1 MEQCE
6 NIHIVYMKKYTKRS
20 NKLTSKN
27 KKRLYKQSVESSLK
41 NGGGGIF
48 NGVNGGDGE
57 DDEYNYDKD
66 CGICWQPMNEN
77 NSIVLHNYVS
87 RNPQIRPI
95 PHKYHKTCTRAMLKN
110 PNFDSNIDQNDP
122 QSDKDPNFLSCPY
135 CQTPINKEELLEKIG
150 TDVIEIVKEKFSE
163 LIDYIKEN
171 PGDAAAHFAGGIYM
185 IFMAGS
191 LVYFRNYKLVPLSSN
206 IGGGEP
212 RSLSFIEPNIIKEL
226 RETYVFI
233 PNKYIPTCI
242 KNYEKLEPKKK
253 GVLDNYGP
261 FTILYTTNK
270 SKSLST
276 SSKGKHRVS
285 AKSKGKK
292 PKREVSAKS
301 KGKRIRSSSAP
312 LLKNK
317 TYI

>member
-6 NIHIVYMKKYTKRS
+6 NIYIVYMKKYTKRS

-27 KKRLYKQSVESSLK
+27 KKRLYKQSVEYSLK

-48 NGVNGGDGE
+48 NGVNGGNGE
-57 DDEYNYDKD
+57 DYGE
-66 CGICWQPMNEN
+66 CAICWQPMYKN

-87 RNPQIRPI
+87 RNPQTGIEIEI
-95 PHKYHKTCTRAMLKN
+95 PHRYHKTCTKAMLNN
-110 PNFDSNIDQNDP
+110 PNFDSNINQDP
-122 QSDKDPNFLSCPY
+122 PLRKDPNFLSCPY
-135 CQTPINKEELLEKIG
+135 CQTPINKEELLEKMG

-171 PGDAAAHFAGGIYM
+171 PGDAAAHFAGGIYI
-185 IFMAGS
+185 IFMVGC
-191 LVYFRNYKLVPLSSN
+191 LYLLRDYKLVPLSSN
-206 IGGGEP
+206 IGGDEP
-212 RSLSFIEPNIIKEL
+212 TSLSFIEPNIIKEL

-242 KNYEKLEPKKK
+242 KNYEKLEPEKK